1 MKDLSR
7 DVAAL
12 FIHDAL
18 CVVNQRFSP
27 SAEVKS
33 ALSGAMISNALR
45 PHIRH
50 SPEYALRGVC
60 CIKTSA
66 PINMIVY
73 FPKTEEGRQE
83 LAQRTAE
90 LHADAVNFRLKRLGC
105 PTEQKLKLLD
115 AVIRTAKETLK
126 KPGGAEKG
134 MEG

>member
-1 MKDLSR
+1 
-7 DVAAL
+7 
-12 FIHDAL
+12 
-18 CVVNQRFSP
+18 
-27 SAEVKS
+27 
-33 ALSGAMISNALR
+33 MISNACVLILDTL
-45 PHIRH
+45 PNML
-50 SPEYALRGVC
+50 YGGVC

>member
-1 MKDLSR
+1 
-7 DVAAL
+7 
-12 FIHDAL
+12 
-18 CVVNQRFSP
+18 
-27 SAEVKS
+27 
-33 ALSGAMISNALR
+33 
-45 PHIRH
+45 
-50 SPEYALRGVC
+50 
-60 CIKTSA
+60 
-66 PINMIVY
+66 MIVY

-90 LHADAVNFRLKRLGC
+90 LHADAVNFRLKRLVC